1 MKIRI
6 NYFLSQI
13 TILESDVL
21 KEVMITADSTC
32 DLPNY
37 LIEKNNI
44 TILPLSIL
52 LGDKSY
58 SDGVDIFP
66 RDIYAY
72 VNKTGDLPKTAAVT
86 PAQYNTVFKEFTEQG
101 KAVVHLGLS
110 SAISSSYQNACIAA
124 AEFEDVY
131 CIDSKSLC
139 TAMGLLVLKACD
151 FREKGFD
158 AKKIY
163 NRVNSLVP
171 KVSTTF
177 VLNNLEYLHK
187 GGRCSGVAKFSANV
201 LGIKPSIAVDENG
214 RLDVAKKYRG
224 KIDLVYKQY
233 ISDSLKDVNKFDPA
247 RVVIAN
253 SGDINPE
260 IISFAK
266 GVIEGKNKFTEVI
279 TADAGCTI
287 SSHCG
292 PKTLA
297 IFYIKK

>member
-21 KEVMITADSTC
+21 KEIMITADSTC

-101 KAVVHLGLS
+101 KAVVHIGLS